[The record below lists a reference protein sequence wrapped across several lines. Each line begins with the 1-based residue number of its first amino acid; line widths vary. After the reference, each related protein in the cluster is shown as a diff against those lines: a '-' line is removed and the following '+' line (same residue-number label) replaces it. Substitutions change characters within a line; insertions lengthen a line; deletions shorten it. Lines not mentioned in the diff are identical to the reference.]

1 MGRLSEPKNPEFI
14 ALIEKHNLTS
24 QKVSELLDAPL
35 STVNNWRRGEASQ
48 YAPKMSPAHLKLLR
62 LSLDRQ
68 A

>member
-1 MGRLSEPKNPEFI
+1 MSRNSEPKNPELI

-24 QKVSELLDAPL
+24 KKVSELLEAPL

-48 YAPKMSPAHLKLLR
+48 YAPKMSAANLKLLR
-62 LSLDRQ
+62 LSLE